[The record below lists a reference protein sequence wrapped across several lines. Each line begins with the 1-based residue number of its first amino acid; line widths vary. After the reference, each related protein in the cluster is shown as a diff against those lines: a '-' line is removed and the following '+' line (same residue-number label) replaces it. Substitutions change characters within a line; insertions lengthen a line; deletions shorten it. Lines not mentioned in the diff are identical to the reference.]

1 EHVLAALPSP
11 KFQLQVA
18 VPTPP
23 VVGAMKSTRAPTSVR
38 VGLAATVTVNFALT
52 VSETLLVAVTPRPSI
67 GVTLAVNEPV
77 GAYVGGVGQTVEQGG
92 GADGE
97 RDG

>member
-1 EHVLAALPSP
+1 MMDCWELAVCWGDPLSFTVRTTVNVPADEYVWVVDDPVPVVPSP

-38 VGLAATVTVNFALT
+38 FGLAATVTVNFALT
-52 VSETLLVAVTPRPSI
+52 VSETLLAAVTPRP
-67 GVTLAVNEPV
+67 
-77 GAYVGGVGQTVEQGG
+77 
-92 GADGE
+92 
-97 RDG
+97 